1 LQLVADKYF
10 QYQKN
15 FKSNKILNNVLL
27 IINEN
32 AVFGYYILALI
43 LFPLLFFIIY
53 LGYRIKK
60 DKGSDQLIN
69 RIKKSDDNIISYL
82 MTYVIPFLTAGINVS
97 APIVTNFV
105 LFLII
110 MIIYIRMDLV
120 YLNPTL
126 ILVGY
131 NIYIDSND
139 DMKYLTRN
147 SSQAIQTSRQN
158 HEKLKVTRITDSFSY
173 IAKRK

>member
-1 LQLVADKYF
+1 MIKIQLFLISYIPLYGLVYLQLVADKYF

-60 DKGSDQLIN
+60 IRDLIN
-69 RIKKSDDNIISYL
+69 L
-82 MTYVIPFLTAGINVS
+82 
-97 APIVTNFV
+97 
-105 LFLII
+105 
-110 MIIYIRMDLV
+110 
-120 YLNPTL
+120 
-126 ILVGY
+126 
-131 NIYIDSND
+131 
-139 DMKYLTRN
+139 
-147 SSQAIQTSRQN
+147 
-158 HEKLKVTRITDSFSY
+158 
-173 IAKRK
+173 